1 TKLPAGEWKG
11 LATRRTTRPS
21 AKVPT
26 TRQCSSLPRQ
36 SRIALETSLLLKSR
50 PHFFVCQSSITNSAF
65 PVALQHG
72 RFHSS
77 VGQLLISILPN
88 RVAFRQFLGRIFSH
102 CHSANAP
109 CIERHIDRI
118 RQRRIGDVFFLQKL
132 FHQLCRL
139 ARATQD
145 CKPLP
150 RLPSQ
155 TISRDCA
162 VVIDAQKQI
171 LFRTRT
177 DLGKKQPRQEGGTI
191 NLLERALHYRAERV
205 MRETTQGNVRSRPR
219 EPLRARQ

>member
-1 TKLPAGEWKG
+1 MAPAPQFAATKLPAVEWTG

-36 SRIALETSLLLKSR
+36 SRIALETSSLLKSR
-50 PHFFVCQSSITNSAF
+50 PHFFVCQSSITNSAL
-65 PVALQHG
+65 PIALQHG

-77 VGQLLISILPN
+77 VGQLLISIFPN
-88 RVAFRQFLGRIFSH
+88 RVAFRQFLVRVFRH
-102 CHSANAP
+102 CQPANTP
-109 CIERHIDRI
+109 RIERHIDRI

-139 ARATQD
+139 ARSTQD

-171 LFRTRT
+171 FLRARAN
-177 DLGKKQPRQEGGTI
+177 LGKKRPRQKGRTI
-191 NLLERALHYRAERV
+191 NLLERALHHRAERV
-205 MRETTQGNVRSRPR
+205 MRETPERDIGC
-219 EPLRARQ
+219 